1 MYIVTVGVDLLALA
15 AIASGI
21 AWVVIR
27 RHRHPEMPPTP
38 EAVEEA
44 RKEHAHDKLMPNSG
58 WNGVWY

>member
-1 MYIVTVGVDLLALA
+1 VDLLALA

-27 RHRHPEMPPTP
+27 RHRHPEMPPTE

-44 RKEHAHDKLMPNSG
+44 CKEHAHDKLMPNSG
-58 WNGVWY
+58 WNGVWH